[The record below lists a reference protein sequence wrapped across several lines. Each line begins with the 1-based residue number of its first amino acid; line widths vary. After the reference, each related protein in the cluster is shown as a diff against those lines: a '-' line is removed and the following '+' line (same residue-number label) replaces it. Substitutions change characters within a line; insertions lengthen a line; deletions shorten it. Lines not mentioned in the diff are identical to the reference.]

1 MRETRIIAGLAALVL
16 AVAAVQAVTGQQGQ
30 QAPLGIE
37 EVKDGLYV
45 ITGGGGNVAA
55 RVTNEGVILV
65 DDKFERNVAE
75 IRERVRS
82 VTDQPVR
89 YVLGTHHHGDH
100 MGGNTGFAA
109 TAEIIAH
116 SNARANMIRGDQPT
130 PPSVIFTD
138 QTAVHLGG
146 VEVQARY
153 VGRGHTNGDA
163 IIVFPDLETIHTGDL
178 VVGGTPFIDYANG
191 GNSFDWVAT
200 LENILEIDFDTVIP
214 GHGPVMTRD
223 DVTSFRDHFLT
234 LRERMSELVSQD
246 VPKAEVVDRLQTDDL
261 NWPLDLN
268 GLFVQRSL
276 SSFYDEIRS
285 AQ

>member
-1 MRETRIIAGLAALVL
+1 MREIRIIAGLAALAL
-16 AVAAVQAVTGQQGQ
+16 AVAAVQAVTGQQEPQ
-30 QAPLGIE
+30 PPLGIE

-45 ITGGGGNVAA
+45 ITGSGGNVAV
-55 RVTNEGVILV
+55 RVTTEGVILV

-82 VTDQPVR
+82 VTDQPIT
-89 YVLGTHHHGDH
+89 YILGTHHHGDH
-100 MGGNTGFAA
+100 TGGNAGFAA

-116 SNARANMIRGDQPT
+116 ANARANMIRGHQPS
-130 PPSVIFTD
+130 PPGVIFTD

-163 IIVFPDLETIHTGDL
+163 VIVFPDLGTIHTGDL

-191 GNSFDWVAT
+191 GSTFDWVTT
-200 LENILEIDFDTVIP
+200 LENILQIEFDTVIP

-223 DVTSFRDHFLT
+223 DVASFRDHFST

-246 VPKAEVVDRLQTDDL
+246 VPQAEVVDRLQTDDL
-261 NWPLDLN
+261 GWPLDPN
-268 GLFVQRSL
+268 GLFVQQSL

-285 AQ
+285 EQ